1 VKKNEGN
8 SCWDPYNDFQRL
20 GEIIEQSPF
29 EYDSLICGGANGV
42 DSMAVRYAN
51 LNDVEIEIVEADW
64 DLGNGAGPIRNQK
77 MAKKG
82 DALIAIWDGES
93 SGTRDM
99 IDKALAEGLSLY
111 VVQV

>member
-1 VKKNEGN
+1 
-8 SCWDPYNDFQRL
+8 
-20 GEIIEQSPF
+20 
-29 EYDSLICGGANGV
+29 
-42 DSMAVRYAN
+42 MAVRYAN